1 MDRRVRST
9 GKRFSVWRGRRL
21 MGALAVAGMLGG
33 AAAALA
39 GEGTAGSAA
48 PEAAGAG
55 ATGTAAGAAGT
66 AAGPGA
72 YLQAPRDAAGASALF
87 LEGPVTATW
96 GPSGVR
102 MTVGEISN
110 QEAQVSLVSNP
121 GLQLVATTTVPTVAQ
136 DGLIATAGNT
146 PGFFVLGGAA
156 LPQVGPGSQIF
167 QVDTGLV
174 PYTPPPAGCYH
185 VSVALDQ
192 FIDLLGLTYGDF
204 RTLPA
209 GTAGGEPDPGGSGF
223 ALFSFGGAAC
233 NAAANGSCTSSA
245 TTLCLE
251 RFAGDRRFQVQ
262 MSFRTQEGGGL
273 AGDGLAM
280 PLTPLGVGTGGLFF
294 FFGASDPEMLV
305 RVIDGCSLNARF
317 WVFVAAATNVGFTV
331 TVTDTVT
338 GHSVAY
344 QNPDL
349 TPAQAVLDTSA
360 LACP

>member
-1 MDRRVRST
+1 M
-9 GKRFSVWRGRRL
+9 WRGRKL
-21 MGALAVAGMLGG
+21 MGALAVVGMLGG
-33 AAAALA
+33 AAAAPA
-39 GEGTAGSAA
+39 AA
-48 PEAAGAG
+48 PRDTAGAG
-55 ATGTAAGAAGT
+55 
-66 AAGPGA
+66 
-72 YLQAPRDAAGASALF
+72 ALF
-87 LEGPVTATW
+87 LEGPVTAAW
-96 GPSGVR
+96 GPLGVR

-110 QEAQVSLVSNP
+110 QESESSLVSNL

-146 PGFFVLGGAA
+146 PGFYVLGGAP
-156 LPQVGPGSQIF
+156 LPQVGPGSQTF

-174 PYTPPPAGCYH
+174 PYTPPPAGCYY

-192 FIDLLGLTYGDF
+192 FFDLLGLTYGDF
-204 RTLPA
+204 RALPA

-233 NAAANGSCTSSA
+233 NAAANGSCSGGA
-245 TTLCLE
+245 TTLCLA
-251 RFAGDRRFQVQ
+251 RYAGDRRFQVQ

-273 AGDGLAM
+273 SGDGLAM
-280 PLTPLGVGTGGLFF
+280 QLTPLGVGTGGLFS
-294 FFGASDPEMLV
+294 FFGAGDPEMLV

-317 WVFVAAATNVGFTV
+317 WVFVAAATNAGFTV

-338 GHSVAY
+338 GHQAVY

-349 TPAQAVLDTSA
+349 TPAQAVQDTSA